1 MLNKEF
7 LLCNTSLPTLTLNWW
22 PNTTLKGV
30 KLYTVSGGID
40 YLTVDLL
47 SGDNTF
53 PIAGIDSVVLDDTS
67 PFYTRFAFR
76 FRFEN
81 LERITT
87 SSVRVLDQSKDAY
100 AVVEPD

>member
-7 LLCNTSLPTLTLNWW
+7 LLCNTSSATLTLNWW

-53 PIAGIDSVVLDDTS
+53 HNVTKIVLDGTS
-67 PFYTRFAFR
+67 PFYTRFSNGGLY
-76 FRFEN
+76 EN
-81 LERITT
+81 VERI
-87 SSVRVLDQSKDAY
+87 SGVEARVLDPSKDAY
-100 AVVEPD
+100 AEIDPD